1 ALRAAMSVILLVR
14 ACAWPL
20 ERATPSVATVVVVTA
35 TGATAFALG
44 RLAGN
49 WHGPSTLVT
58 RLVVLNGLA
67 AVAEEAFFRRFLY
80 GLLVPSGAAIAV
92 GGPAAFVAVVQV
104 TVYGCEVLP
113 PDLARG

>member
-1 ALRAAMSVILLVR
+1 MAARSR
-14 ACAWPL
+14 H
-20 ERATPSVATVVVVTA
+20 
-35 TGATAFALG
+35 

-67 AVAEEAFFRRFLY
+67 ALAEEAFFRRFLY

-92 GGPAAFVAVVQV
+92 GGSAALFAVVHV
-104 TVYGCEVLP
+104 TVYGWWVLP
-113 PDLARG
+113 LDLAAGLVLSWQRWASGSWVAPAITHVIANVLALA